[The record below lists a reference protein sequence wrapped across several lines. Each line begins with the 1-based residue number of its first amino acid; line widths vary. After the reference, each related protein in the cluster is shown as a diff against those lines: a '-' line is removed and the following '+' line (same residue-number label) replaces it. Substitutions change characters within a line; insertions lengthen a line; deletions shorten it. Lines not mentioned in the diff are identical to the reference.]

1 MIETNRNQFV
11 PDHVS
16 PPGATL
22 EETIEAMGMSQ
33 AELADRMGRPKKTIN
48 EIIKG
53 KASITADTA
62 LQLEKVLGVSAS
74 FWTNRE
80 RLYQEA
86 LARRNDN
93 STLAT
98 HGEWAKCFPVASMV
112 KLGWMPSCPGKL
124 DKVRELLR
132 FFAIASPDQLQA
144 PFSEVRFRKGSTGH
158 TEPLLVWL
166 RRGEIEAQGVACNPF
181 NREGF
186 EDVLNQARAWT
197 VLDPSEFQE
206 RIILECAKVGVAV
219 VFVPELPRSGAH
231 GATRWLSPTKAM
243 LQLSLRYKTNDQL
256 WFTFFHEAE
265 HILRHK
271 KTKSF
276 IECGDTEQDQDEI
289 EADLLAGARLIPQ
302 EALEEFLVEAGRVF
316 SSAKVIE
323 FASKIGIAPGIVV
336 GRLQHDK
343 ILPFHN
349 LNHLK
354 VRLAWGGRAT

>member
-1 MIETNRNQFV
+1 
-11 PDHVS
+11 
-16 PPGATL
+16 
-22 EETIEAMGMSQ
+22 
-33 AELADRMGRPKKTIN
+33 
-48 EIIKG
+48 
-53 KASITADTA
+53 
-62 LQLEKVLGVSAS
+62 
-74 FWTNRE
+74 
-80 RLYQEA
+80 
-86 LARRNDN
+86 
-93 STLAT
+93 
-98 HGEWAKCFPVASMV
+98 
-112 KLGWMPSCPGKL
+112 
-124 DKVRELLR
+124 
-132 FFAIASPDQLQA
+132 
-144 PFSEVRFRKGSTGH
+144 
-158 TEPLLVWL
+158 
-166 RRGEIEAQGVACNPF
+166 
-181 NREGF
+181 
-186 EDVLNQARAWT
+186 
-197 VLDPSEFQE
+197 
-206 RIILECAKVGVAV
+206 
-219 VFVPELPRSGAH
+219 
-231 GATRWLSPTKAM
+231 M